1 MKATVKRGNTRRMK
15 STKEIVRD
23 AGKATVGG
31 PSKRGTR
38 RGTARTTGSR
48 GKIVNY
54 PVAETLRWVSDGE
67 KLLIKWGAIKSPGAK
82 RHRQWG
88 RQGAV
93 RAGGADRTPQG
104 LPGFQYARAL
114 KRPRNRTSAGGVAI
128 AHLPRPRGGAFLF

>member
-15 STKEIVRD
+15 STKEIGRD

-31 PSKRGTR
+31 PSKRGAR

-82 RHRQWG
+82 RIANG
-88 RQGAV
+88 VGKV
-93 RAGGADRTPQG
+93 
-104 LPGFQYARAL
+104 LSVLEAL
-114 KRPRNRTSAGGVAI
+114 TELRKV
-128 AHLPRPRGGAFLF
+128 